1 MTQPALRPGLL
12 RFFLTVT
19 SIIGLL
25 HIYIGARVL
34 DAFLLTSFAKVIV
47 ISVLLLAF
55 AALTMGFLARF
66 IISDSKYADLFS
78 WIGMLSMGLFSSVL
92 VLTFLRDLVLVVS
105 SFFFDYTFMA
115 KLHIYSEVFVLVGA
129 ALASGIGLIAVI
141 RAPDIIEVKIP
152 IKNLSSNLKDFTVVQ
167 LSDIHIGS
175 TIKGN
180 YLARIVEQAN
190 QLKPSIVAIT
200 GDLVDGSVEKLH
212 TEVAPLKNLQSDY
225 GTYFVTGNHE
235 YYSGVSDWIAYLRS
249 LSIHVLINEH
259 QVIQHNNSKVVIAG
273 ICDYSAGQFIAQHTP
288 NPQLALAGTESL
300 DALKIMLAHQP
311 RSAAE
316 IAKTSAQVQLS
327 GHTHGGQFW
336 PWNFFVKL
344 QQPYNVGLHK
354 LNNLWIYINR
364 GTGYWGPPKRLGKRS
379 EITLIRFINEQ

>member
-12 RFFLTVT
+12 RFFLIVT

-25 HIYIGARVL
+25 HLYIGARIL
-34 DAFLLTSFAKVIV
+34 DAFLLSPFTKTIIILLV
-47 ISVLLLAF
+47 LLAF

-66 IISDSKYADLFS
+66 IISESKYADLFS

-92 VLTFLRDLVLVVS
+92 VLTFLRDLVLVVCS
-105 SFFFDYTFMA
+105 LFFDYTFMA
-115 KLHIYSEVFVLVGA
+115 KLHIFSEIFVLVGA
-129 ALASGIGLIAVI
+129 ALASVIGLIAVI
-141 RAPDIIEVKIP
+141 RVPDIIEVKIP
-152 IKNLSSNLKDFTVVQ
+152 IKNLSPNLRDFTIVQ

-180 YLARIVEQAN
+180 YLARIVEQVN
-190 QLKPSIVAIT
+190 QLNPSIVAIT
-200 GDLVDGSVEKLH
+200 GDLVDGTVEKLH
-212 TEVAPLKNLQSDY
+212 AEVAPLKNLQSDY

-235 YYSGVSDWIAYLRS
+235 YYSGVSDWIVYLRS
-249 LSIHVLINEH
+249 LEIHVLINEH
-259 QVIQHNNSKVVIAG
+259 QVIQHLNSKIVVAG
-273 ICDYSAGQFIAQHTP
+273 ICDYSADQFIAQHTP
-288 NPQLALAGTESL
+288 DPELALTGTESL

-316 IAKTSAQVQLS
+316 IAKTGAQVQLS

-379 EITLIRFINEQ
+379 EITVIRFINE